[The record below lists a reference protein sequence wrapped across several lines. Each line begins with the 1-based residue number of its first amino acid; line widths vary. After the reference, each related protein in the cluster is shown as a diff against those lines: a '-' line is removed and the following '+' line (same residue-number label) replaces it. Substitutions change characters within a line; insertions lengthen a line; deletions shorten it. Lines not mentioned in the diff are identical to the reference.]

1 MKNKIKNFFSRNTIT
16 IAIIAIVMLL
26 ITNVVFI
33 IQYKAKLEKS
43 ITIKQRAESIKN
55 NTGQLIDY
63 LLHNMDLGIRAYG
76 ATMDK
81 ELLSTSTAAIN
92 NIDDV
97 FSDLERDLKTQ
108 SYDLSA
114 LYELHKTYDEYGKFI
129 LEMARMIELDSMQTF
144 RAMMSENRGLKVFM
158 QWNEVGVTIST
169 HEDKIIEQAE
179 ASYQTAIN
187 SNIYLQFFIL
197 IVSLPTLGFIIFKI
211 KKDNRERFSLLQELE
226 ENNRKYVFNPGTS
239 TYASDQRQLIEHS
252 IKNLQQASEFIE
264 NISEGRY
271 DTAWTELSDTNKTL
285 NEMNLAGRL
294 TRMRDQLKQMKKDEE
309 RRQWSNEG
317 LTLFSETVRNHQNN
331 LTDLSLEVV
340 RFLTKYMNAQQGGL
354 FVLKEEEGQSYLELA
369 ACFAFDRKKYIEK
382 RIDIGV
388 GLIGQTYLEGQTS
401 LLTKIPAGYTYIT
414 SGMGEANPACLLIVP
429 MKYNERTE
437 AIIELASLEKFE
449 DYQVAFIEKAG
460 EFVASALQ
468 GVRTTEKMQKLLE
481 ASQHQAEEMRSTE
494 EVMRQNFEEL
504 QATQEEML
512 RKQYELDRI
521 REEEAERAR
530 QVAETNRQ
538 ATNKIIEKLKETE
551 EELARLKS
559 GLTINK

>member
-1 MKNKIKNFFSRNTIT
+1 MKTKIKSFFSRNTIT
-16 IAIIAIVMLL
+16 IAIITIVIML

-33 IQYKAKLEKS
+33 VQYKAKLVKS
-43 ITIKQRAESIKN
+43 TAIKQNAESIKH

-76 ATMDK
+76 ATTDK
-81 ELLSTSTAAIN
+81 ELLGTSTAAIN
-92 NIDDV
+92 NIDPV
-97 FSDLERDLKTQ
+97 FNDLERDLNTQ
-108 SYDLSA
+108 SYDISGLK
-114 LYELHKTYDEYGKFI
+114 ELHKTYDEYGKFI
-129 LEMARMIELDSMQTF
+129 LEMARMIELDSIQTF

-158 QWNEVGVTIST
+158 QWNEVGVKIST

-179 ASYQTAIN
+179 ESYQAAIN

-197 IVSLPTLGFIIFKI
+197 IVSLPTLGFVVYKI
-211 KKDNRERFSLLQELE
+211 RRDNRERFSLLQELE

-239 TYASDQRQLIEHS
+239 TYASDQKQLIEHS

-264 NISEGRY
+264 DISEGRY
-271 DTAWTELSDTNKTL
+271 DATWTELSDANKAL

-294 TRMRDQLKQMKKDEE
+294 TRMRDQLKQMKKEEE
-309 RRQWSNEG
+309 RRLWSNEG
-317 LTLFSETVRNHQNN
+317 ITLFSETVRNHQKN
-331 LTDLSLEVV
+331 LPDLSLEVV

-354 FVLKEEEGQSYLELA
+354 FVLKEEEGEPYLELT
-369 ACFAFDRKKYIEK
+369 ACYAFDRKKYIDKKIE
-382 RIDIGV
+382 IGV
-388 GLIGQTYLEGQTS
+388 GLIGQAYLEGQTS
-401 LLTKIPAGYTYIT
+401 FLTKIPQGYTYIT

-429 MKYNERTE
+429 MKYNDRTE

-468 GVRTTEKMQKLLE
+468 GVRTTEKMQKLLD

-494 EVMRQNFEEL
+494 EVMRQNLEEL
-504 QATQEEML
+504 QATQEEMV
-512 RKQYELDRI
+512 RKQNEIDRI

-530 QVAETNRQ
+530 QVAESNRQ
-538 ATNKIIEKLKETE
+538 ATNKIIEKLKATE
-551 EELARLKS
+551 EELRKLKGS
-559 GLTINK
+559 LHD